1 MRLPL
6 AAPSAPACR
15 GMKQS
20 RSWVD
25 KAQAE
30 RIAERQAYLLKQNDA
45 SKGSSEYLR
54 TKIAGALEALVE
66 GKESGPSESTS
77 CPKVAQQ

>member
-1 MRLPL
+1 ML
-6 AAPSAPACR
+6 
-15 GMKQS
+15 
-20 RSWVD
+20 
-25 KAQAE
+25 
-30 RIAERQAYLLKQNDA
+30 AERQAYLLKQNDA